1 MTLRTKTITVTM
13 FGNFTIAYHDIVLTN
28 KEMKSNKLMKLLSY
42 VMLNHDKIILSN
54 ELSDYLWEND
64 EIDNPANAL
73 KNLVYRL
80 RILLRKFFD
89 INDLIVTGRGAYSL
103 NQEYEIIVDAIHFEF
118 LNEQIIQKKGYH
130 LLEDYKEMLSLYN
143 GKYMNE
149 IKDDYNILIKS
160 TFYHSLYI
168 SRVIEYSNLLE
179 GEEEYVEMEKILRK
193 TLEID
198 HLEETIYEAL
208 ITSLFLQRRY
218 QQALETYQST
228 AQLLYQTLGIQPS
241 QSMQALYQLIHQEI
255 YGEEAPHK
263 QIDDELNYDTEINGA
278 YLCDYTTFKEIYK
291 VQARILNRLQVPA
304 YYCLIHIKGQTIRER
319 NDDTVI
325 NDASIKVE
333 QALQL
338 GLRRVDILSKITQNQ
353 WIVMLMNCD
362 HRNAI
367 LVMNRVLRKLRYSL
381 HRFGITLE
389 VEAHKVE
396 PK

>member
-13 FGNFTIAYHDIVLTN
+13 FGNFTISYHDIVLTN

-89 INDLIVTGRGAYSL
+89 INDLIVTDRGAYSL
-103 NQEYEIIVDAIHFEF
+103 NQEYEIIVDAIYFEF

-149 IKDDYNILIKS
+149 IKDDHNILIKS

-193 TLEID
+193 ALEID
-198 HLEETIYEAL
+198 HLEESIYEAL

-228 AQLLYQTLGIQPS
+228 AQFLYQTLGIQPS
-241 QSMQALYQLIHQEI
+241 QSMQALYQLIHQ
-255 YGEEAPHK
+255 
-263 QIDDELNYDTEINGA
+263 
-278 YLCDYTTFKEIYK
+278 
-291 VQARILNRLQVPA
+291 
-304 YYCLIHIKGQTIRER
+304 
-319 NDDTVI
+319 
-325 NDASIKVE
+325 
-333 QALQL
+333 
-338 GLRRVDILSKITQNQ
+338 
-353 WIVMLMNCD
+353 
-362 HRNAI
+362 
-367 LVMNRVLRKLRYSL
+367 
-381 HRFGITLE
+381 
-389 VEAHKVE
+389 
-396 PK
+396 